1 MLFLVE
7 TTEKLRILTFC
18 LRDVQFIDCAKDFD
32 WACDRQTVRLCSLTR
47 DNLKQTN
54 KIDNFR
60 RFFFSLII
68 TRAIILKQL
77 FVSGSVNIGEYST
90 RLIFTNIYN
99 QVSRFRP
106 QPRIP
111 TWSTENWHI
120 AGYLFHFYFSVFRAC
135 AVILE
140 SKVVGWT
147 ASLFWEHLKP
157 PTVELQQ
164 WDFVA
169 MANIVTVSLIQY
181 FCIIQWYNTNL

>member
-1 MLFLVE
+1 MCSLSIAQKISIGHMIGRLSVSVHWRVTIWNKQTKLTIFGRFLFL
-7 TTEKLRILTFC
+7 
-18 LRDVQFIDCAKDFD
+18 
-32 WACDRQTVRLCSLTR
+32 
-47 DNLKQTN
+47 
-54 KIDNFR
+54 
-60 RFFFSLII
+60 LII
-68 TRAIILKQL
+68 ARAIILKQL

-90 RLIFTNIYN
+90 RLIFANIYN